1 MISIIG
7 AAVVQG
13 IGRASIMVSRVTAL
27 QIIKKSKYQE
37 IVVADLEDFG
47 RSLILDGYI
56 QSAEL
61 DEYIYHES
69 LVHPAMV
76 LHPNP
81 RKVLIIGGG
90 EGATLREVLKHRT
103 VERVVMVDI
112 DEDVVNVAKQY
123 LEQMHMN
130 AFDDPR
136 AQVVIA
142 DGKAYIEKC
151 GEQYDVIILDLTDPY
166 SAEISK
172 ELYTEEFYRKVYDR
186 LTDDGIAVTQ
196 AGNSFFFEDVYD
208 FVLSNIRKVFPLVF
222 EYNVWIPSFGYAC
235 NFILGSKK
243 YDPYTINATE
253 IDKRLTDREVET
265 KFFCGTTYLSMR
277 YTPIYRRS
285 QSIKRSL

>member
-253 IDKRLTDREVET
+253 IDKRLTDRGVET

>member
-1 MISIIG
+1 MTNIIG

-13 IGRASIMVSRVTAL
+13 IGRASIMISRVTAF

-112 DEDVVNVAKQY
+112 DEDVVNIAKQY
-123 LEQMHMN
+123 LEQMHKN
-130 AFDDPR
+130 SFDDPR
-136 AQVVIA
+136 SQVVIA
-142 DGKAYIEKC
+142 DGKEYIEKC
-151 GEQYDVIILDLTDPY
+151 SEQYDIIILDLTDPY

-172 ELYTEEFYRKVYDR
+172 ELYTEKFYRKVYER

-208 FVLSNIRKVFPLVF
+208 FVLNNIRKVFPLVF

-243 YDPYTINATE
+243 YDPYTISATE
-253 IDKRLTDREVET
+253 IDKRLTERGVET
-265 KFFCGTTYLSMR
+265 KFFCGATYLSMR

-285 QSIKRSL
+285 RSVKRSL

>member
-1 MISIIG
+1 MTNIIG

-13 IGRASIMVSRVTAL
+13 IGRASIMISRVTAF

>member
-1 MISIIG
+1 MTNIIG

-13 IGRASIMVSRVTAL
+13 IGRASIMISRVVAF

-81 RKVLIIGGG
+81 RRVLIIGGG

-112 DEDVVNVAKQY
+112 DEDVVNIAKQY
-123 LEQMHMN
+123 LKQMHRN
-130 AFDDPR
+130 SFDDPR
-136 AQVVIA
+136 AQIVIA
-142 DGKAYIEKC
+142 DGKEYIERC
-151 GEQYDVIILDLTDPY
+151 AEQYDVIILDLTDPY

-172 ELYTEEFYRKVYDR
+172 ELYTEEFYRKVYER

-208 FVLSNIRKVFPLVF
+208 FVLNNIRRVFPLVF

-243 YDPYTINATE
+243 YDPYALSAHE
-253 IDKRLTDREVET
+253 IDRRLTERGVET
-265 KFFCGTTYLSMR
+265 KFFCGATYLSMR

-285 QSIKRSL
+285 QAVKRSL